1 MNKEEVLKKM
11 AALCLAV
18 YGKKEKIPTNV
29 ERYMLANPLK
39 GIGLMMQRR
48 EMPTQNE
55 AVMEIL
61 AGVGVADLDFD
72 KPANLK
78 EQGSWHIAMY
88 QNKGTNNGQCQHR
101 A

>member
-1 MNKEEVLKKM
+1 MNREQVLKKM

-48 EMPTQNE
+48 EMPTQND
-55 AVMEIL
+55 AIMGIL
-61 AGVGVADLDFD
+61 EDLNVVDLDFD
-72 KPANLK
+72 KPASSE
-78 EQGSWHIAMY
+78 EQGSWHIALY
-88 QNKGTNNGQCQHR
+88 QNKGADHD
-101 A
+101 